1 MKRVKSAAI
10 LQTLVFLQKPELGL
24 SVEEALR
31 VNHEEIEIYKKKLE
45 MSKTKYVIVSVED
58 EDDGS
63 VVVHVKKQYNLRVDC
78 EEYLK

>member
-24 SVEEALR
+24 SVSDALR

-45 MSKTKYVIVSVED
+45 MAKTKYVIVSSED
-58 EDDGS
+58 QGDGS